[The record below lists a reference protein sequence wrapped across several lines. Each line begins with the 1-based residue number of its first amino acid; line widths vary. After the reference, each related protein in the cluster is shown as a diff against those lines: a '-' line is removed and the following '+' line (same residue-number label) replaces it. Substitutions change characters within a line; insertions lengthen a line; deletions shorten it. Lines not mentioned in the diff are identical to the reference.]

1 MTAASDECDVL
12 IAAVV
17 LVLVVVMA
25 VDGSLPFA
33 FFLLTAFAYSL
44 GSLGLVRAVESPRWH
59 SGDA

>member
-1 MTAASDECDVL
+1 MTAASDECDVV

-44 GSLGLVRAVESPRWH
+44 GSLGLVRAVESPR
-59 SGDA
+59 